1 MRKALLGLAYAAGV
15 LLPDPAL
22 ANEARFVA
30 YLTGYGHHD
39 NTPAGSHISDARMH
53 ATAGGRGSYRD
64 PITLAVG
71 HSIID
76 GRDILDIA
84 AGTRFYVPN
93 LRKYF
98 IVEDTCGDGDSPQ
111 NGPCHTGFEGRV
123 WLDLWVGGGTATPDE
138 LASCEAAIT
147 GKRLVIQDP
156 DANYA
161 VAEGAILDGG
171 CAAQYGDAVVN
182 DGNNADR
189 NAAGSEAEDARAE
202 R

>member
-1 MRKALLGLAYAAGV
+1 MKATLIGLACAVGALLPEA
-15 LLPDPAL
+15 AL
-22 ANEARFVA
+22 ANEVRFVA
-30 YLTGYGHHD
+30 YLTGYGPYD
-39 NTPAGSHISDARMH
+39 NTPAGPGISDARMH

-64 PITLAVG
+64 PITVAVG
-71 HSIID
+71 HSVVD

-138 LASCEAAIT
+138 LASCEASIT

-161 VAEGAILDGG
+161 VTEGPILDSA

-182 DGNNADR
+182 DANNADR
-189 NAAGSEAEDARAE
+189 NAADSEAEDARAQ

>member
-1 MRKALLGLAYAAGV
+1 MLPGAAS
-15 LLPDPAL
+15 
-22 ANEARFVA
+22 ARETRFTA

-39 NTPAGSHISDARMH
+39 NTPAGSRISDATIH
-53 ATAGGRGSYRD
+53 PTAGGTGTYRD

-71 HSIID
+71 HSIVNGKD
-76 GRDILDIA
+76 MLDIA

-147 GKRLVIQDP
+147 GERLVIQDP

-161 VAEGAILDGG
+161 VTEGPILDSA
-171 CAAQYGDAVVN
+171 CAAQYGDAVIN
-182 DGNNADR
+182 NAKNADR
-189 NAAGSEAEDARAE
+189 EPSGSEAEDARAQ